1 MGQKDWMQMKKKTIG
16 LVFADE
22 MEYLPFLRLV
32 DRYAGEKGDCRGL
45 RAASFT
51 LTAGDRSLCLRGV
64 ECGIGKVC
72 AAAATAYLIADEKVD
87 LILNAGLSGAISG
100 VRRGDFVVGTSFREC
115 DFDLTPLGRPL
126 GKEAVEAAPALL
138 ALAASLPDVRT
149 GAFGTGDLFLTD
161 PATKT
166 QYKKLFS
173 ITAFD
178 METAAIALVCKQN
191 GVPFCSLRQISD
203 GADDCSVE
211 DYTEMNDRAEDAL
224 CLCLLALCEKIL
236 AEDALW

>member
-1 MGQKDWMQMKKKTIG
+1 MQKTIG

-22 MEYLPFLRLV
+22 MEFLPFLRLV
-32 DRYAGEKGDCRGL
+32 RQYAGEESVTRGR

-51 LTAGDRSLCLRGV
+51 LTKGDRALILRGV

-72 AAAATAYLIADEKVD
+72 AAEATAYLVTDGVD
-87 LILNAGLSGAISG
+87 IVLNAGLSGAISG
-100 VRRGDFVVGTSFREC
+100 VRRGDFVAGTSFREC

-126 GKEAVEAAPALL
+126 GKEAIEADPALL
-138 ALAASLPDVRT
+138 ALAASLPDIRT

-161 PATKT
+161 PAQKA
-166 QYKKLFS
+166 QYKTLFS

-178 METAAIALVCKQN
+178 METAAIAQVCKQN

>member
-1 MGQKDWMQMKKKTIG
+1 MQKTIG

-22 MEYLPFLRLV
+22 MEFLPFLRLV
-32 DRYAGEKGDCRGL
+32 RQHAGETFEMRGR
-45 RAASFT
+45 RAASFRLANGERELT
-51 LTAGDRSLCLRGV
+51 LCGV

-72 AAAATAYLIADEKVD
+72 AAEATAFLVAGGVD
-87 LILNAGLSGAISG
+87 IVLNAGLSGAISG
-100 VRRGDFVVGTSFREC
+100 VRRGDFVAGTSFREC

-126 GKEAVEAAPALL
+126 GKEAIEADPALL
-138 ALAASLPDVRT
+138 RLAASLPEVRT

-161 PATKT
+161 PAKKT
-166 QYKKLFS
+166 QYKTLFS

-178 METAAIALVCKQN
+178 MESAAIAQVCKQS

-203 GADDCSVE
+203 GADDCSAE

-224 CLCLLALCEKIL
+224 CLCVLELCKKIL
-236 AEDALW
+236 REDALW

>member
-1 MGQKDWMQMKKKTIG
+1 MEKKIG
-16 LVFADE
+16 LIFADE
-22 MEYLPFLRLV
+22 MEYIPFLRLV
-32 DRYAGEKGDCRGL
+32 AQYAGQESVSRGK
-45 RAASFT
+45 RAAAFT
-51 LTAGDRSLCLRGV
+51 LEKNGRTLRLCGV

-72 AAAATAYLIADEKVD
+72 AATTAAYLIAEEKVD

-100 VRRGDFVVGTSFREC
+100 LRRGDFVAGTSFREC

-126 GKEAVEAAPALL
+126 GKEAIDADPLL
-138 ALAASLPDVRT
+138 LKLAASLDGVHT

-161 PATKT
+161 PVIKT
-166 QYKKLFS
+166 QYKDLFAVS
-173 ITAFD
+173 AFD
-178 METAAIALVCKQN
+178 METAAIALVCKES

-203 GADDCSVE
+203 DADDCSAS

-224 CLCLLALCEKIL
+224 CQCLLALCDKIL